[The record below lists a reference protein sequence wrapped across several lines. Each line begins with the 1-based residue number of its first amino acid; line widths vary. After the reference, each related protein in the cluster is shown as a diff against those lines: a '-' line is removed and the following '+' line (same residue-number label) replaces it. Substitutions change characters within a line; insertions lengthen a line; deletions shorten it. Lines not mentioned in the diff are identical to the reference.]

1 MSAGYSN
8 WNKNILC
15 WDSLNQSW
23 SLQSSVETVRRHH
36 SAILHQGNL
45 WMFGGFGKHRLVL
58 DNVDRLDLRTGEEKS
73 VSNLPKA
80 MYRPAVTGYRTSQ
93 VLLVGKQIVALFDME
108 SCSWTEVR
116 VTNYPTDLEFDRA
129 MWDEESDCV
138 FLTSSFSRALYK
150 CSLQEDKSCNL
161 ESVGKFT
168 TEAKNTCLVDGIIYN
183 FNSEEF
189 DDDRVLES
197 YDIKSEQFSVIWK
210 DIVPDWDF
218 SPNYCLGCFPLVTYD
233 FIS

>member
-80 MYRPAVTGYRTSQ
+80 MYRPAVTGS
-93 VLLVGKQIVALFDME
+93 KA
-108 SCSWTEVR
+108 
-116 VTNYPTDLEFDRA
+116 
-129 MWDEESDCV
+129 
-138 FLTSSFSRALYK
+138 
-150 CSLQEDKSCNL
+150 
-161 ESVGKFT
+161 
-168 TEAKNTCLVDGIIYN
+168 
-183 FNSEEF
+183 
-189 DDDRVLES
+189 
-197 YDIKSEQFSVIWK
+197 
-210 DIVPDWDF
+210 
-218 SPNYCLGCFPLVTYD
+218 
-233 FIS
+233 